1 MDFLR
6 VSCEPS
12 LIHVFCRVEGQQLS
26 LDQHRAAKRANARA
40 EKLSREA
47 EAEGTK
53 KRHATTATASRY
65 RPKGPGISDPPP
77 LPSAL
82 SGKVLRG
89 PR

>member
-6 VSCEPS
+6 VSREPS
-12 LIHVFCRVEGQQLS
+12 LIHVFRRVEGQQLS
-26 LDQHRAAKRANARA
+26 LDQHRAAKRVNARA

-47 EAEGTK
+47 EADGTK
-53 KRHATTATASRY
+53 KRRATTATAPRF
-65 RPKGPGISDPPP
+65 RPKGPGISDPLP
-77 LPSAL
+77 LPCAL